1 MTSNFA
7 PCPKLRV
14 TLRICTPSRPQTAQL
29 ELGDIDG
36 DDNKPA
42 RWAKFDG
49 CFSGATFEREPADE
63 KLDFAG
69 LRVALA
75 LDDFTREDDAF
86 KIEDRKVVI
95 VQLFGGMQ
103 GNDVAQ

>member
-14 TLRICTPSRPQTAQL
+14 TLRTCTPSRPQAAQF
-29 ELGDIDG
+29 ELGNIDG

-42 RWAKFDG
+42 RWAKLDG
-49 CFSGATFEREPADE
+49 CFSGAAFECEPADE
-63 KLDFAG
+63 ELDFAG
-69 LRVALA
+69 LRIALT
-75 LDDFTREDDAF
+75 LDDFAREDDAF

-95 VQLFGGMQ
+95 F
-103 GNDVAQ
+103 

>member
-1 MTSNFA
+1 MTSSFA

-14 TLRICTPSRPQTAQL
+14 TLRICTPSRPQIAQL
-29 ELGDIDG
+29 ELSDIDG

-42 RWAKFDG
+42 RWAKLDG
-49 CFSGATFEREPADE
+49 CFSGTAFEREPADE
-63 KLDFAG
+63 ELAFAG

-75 LDDFTREDDAF
+75 LDDFAREDDAF

-95 VQLFGGMQ
+95 V
-103 GNDVAQ
+103 